1 MDSALELHVL
11 NDGSIMKVISAK
23 ELIELEV
30 WKGNRVIDLK
40 HVVKIQT
47 KIGSDFEKLKKLDNG
62 YRIVSIEA
70 KDAAGADILE
80 YYVVDGQH
88 RLKVL
93 QEFYKTNLFA
103 DDFDIIVI
111 EKRVKSETDIINYF
125 NEINHAKP
133 ILWKS
138 DPNMV
143 VNLYIKA
150 LEKEFNKGKDK
161 MIRESK
167 TVRPYIFV
175 ADLRDQLL
183 EVVSDLST
191 EKEEI
196 DDFVRKAKEEN
207 EELLANAGIIL
218 AHCEKGQDKIIERAT
233 EHKFMLGIHKKFK
246 WIEEC
251 LKSE

>member
-23 ELIELEV
+23 ELINVEV

-70 KDAAGADILE
+70 KDAGGADILE

-103 DDFDIIVI
+103 DDFDIVVI

-175 ADLRDQLL
+175 NDLRDQLL
-183 EVVSDLST
+183 ELVEDLST
-191 EKEEI
+191 EKEMIEE
-196 DDFVRKAKEEN
+196 FVRNAKDQN
-207 EELLANAGIIL
+207 EELLANAELIL
-218 AHCEKGQDKIIERAT
+218 ATCSKDSVKINEKAIEQ
-233 EHKFMLGIHKKFK
+233 KFMLGIHKKFK
-246 WIEEC
+246 WIEIC
-251 LKSE
+251 LKKE

>member
-1 MDSALELHVL
+1 MDSAFELHVL
-11 NDGSIMKVISAK
+11 NDGSIMKIISAK
-23 ELIELEV
+23 ELINVEV

-40 HVVKIQT
+40 HVIKIQT
-47 KIGSDFEKLKKLDNG
+47 KIGSEFEKLKKLDNG

-70 KDAAGADILE
+70 KDATGEDVLE

-93 QEFYKTNLFA
+93 QEFYKNDLFA

-125 NEINHAKP
+125 NEINYAKP

-175 ADLRDQLL
+175 NDLRDQLL
-183 EVVSDLST
+183 EVVEHLST
-191 EKEEI
+191 EKEDIEN
-196 DDFVRKAKEEN
+196 FVKRVKEEN
-207 EELLANAGIIL
+207 EELLANAEVIL
-218 AHCEKGQDKIIERAT
+218 AHCVKGQDKIIERSI
-233 EHKFMLGIHKKFK
+233 EHKFMLGIHKKFS
-246 WIEEC
+246 WINSC
-251 LKSE
+251 LKEE